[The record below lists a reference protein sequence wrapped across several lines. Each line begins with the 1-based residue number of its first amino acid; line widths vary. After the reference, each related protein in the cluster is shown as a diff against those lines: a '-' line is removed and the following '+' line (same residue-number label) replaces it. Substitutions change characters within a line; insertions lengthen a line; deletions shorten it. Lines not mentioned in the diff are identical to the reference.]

1 MIRSNST
8 IRYFLAQASRMQ
20 LLLKQELNTRPLTPP
35 QNMSILMVILPV
47 SEISRAANN
56 IVGFLGMN
64 GLSPKKEML

>member
-20 LLLKQELNTRPLTPP
+20 LLPKQELNTRQLTPH

-47 SEISRAANN
+47 GEISRAANN